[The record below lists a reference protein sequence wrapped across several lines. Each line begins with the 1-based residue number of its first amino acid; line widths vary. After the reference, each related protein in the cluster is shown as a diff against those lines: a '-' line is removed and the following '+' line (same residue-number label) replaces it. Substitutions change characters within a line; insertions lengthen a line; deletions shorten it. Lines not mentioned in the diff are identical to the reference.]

1 VSNEE
6 LARSIKAG
14 DVRRD
19 DWLWH
24 ERLGQWTAA
33 GTIDFLW
40 PGQADDY
47 ADTREAASEQREP
60 ALARP
65 IGTPAGSHETPS
77 LTALYLSRRRLQRD
91 THIAAGSVTGAS
103 GFVDDIASAAGAAP
117 ADDRHG
123 IAAGA
128 ATSASAYVGSTD
140 AAEKPRD
147 VLAAK
152 ELPPLPPRR
161 NLPRQPARTEPRPP
175 PLPNT

>member
-47 ADTREAASEQREP
+47 ANT
-60 ALARP
+60 
-65 IGTPAGSHETPS
+65 
-77 LTALYLSRRRLQRD
+77 
-91 THIAAGSVTGAS
+91 
-103 GFVDDIASAAGAAP
+103 
-117 ADDRHG
+117 
-123 IAAGA
+123 
-128 ATSASAYVGSTD
+128 GSTD